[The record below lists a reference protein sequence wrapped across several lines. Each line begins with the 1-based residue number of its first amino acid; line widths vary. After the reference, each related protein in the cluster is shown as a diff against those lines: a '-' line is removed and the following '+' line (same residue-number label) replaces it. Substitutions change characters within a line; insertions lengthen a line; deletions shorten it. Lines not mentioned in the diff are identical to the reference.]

1 MSDVTAV
8 MDLEEEEPR
17 LSLPPGFRFHP
28 TDEEVVT
35 HYLTPKAVNNAF
47 SCLVIAD
54 VDLNKTEPWD
64 LPGKAKMGEKEW
76 YFFVHKDRKYPTG
89 MRTNRATE
97 KGYWKA
103 TGKDKEI
110 FRGKGRDA
118 VLVGMK
124 KTLVFYTGRAP
135 RGDKTPYVMHE
146 YRLEGQL
153 PHRLPRSAK
162 NDWAVCRVFDKDLAA
177 KNAPP
182 QTAPAAVGVME
193 DPYAFLD
200 VDDFLNNPDLLNNAD
215 LPMLMD
221 SPSGADD
228 FAGASSSTSSAAV
241 PFEPDME
248 HLSIKT
254 EPPVP
259 QQQMQSPNYFYM
271 PAATP
276 NGNHG
281 GAGYSPYQAMGD
293 QQTAIRRHCKPEA
306 ASSSALLSPSLGFD
320 AGALAGAD
328 TSSFLM
334 PSSRS
339 YLDLEVMDYSNM
351 WKI

>member
-1 MSDVTAV
+1 MPPAG
-8 MDLEEEEPR
+8 PR
-17 LSLPPGFRFHP
+17 TRARARSHVALRICSLLLIFLVLFSHP
-28 TDEEVVT
+28 
-35 HYLTPKAVNNAF
+35 
-47 SCLVIAD
+47 CL
-54 VDLNKTEPWD
+54 L
-64 LPGKAKMGEKEW
+64 
-76 YFFVHKDRKYPTG
+76 
-89 MRTNRATE
+89 RA
-97 KGYWKA
+97 
-103 TGKDKEI
+103 
-110 FRGKGRDA
+110 R
-118 VLVGMK
+118 V
-124 KTLVFYTGRAP
+124 
-135 RGDKTPYVMHE
+135 
-146 YRLEGQL
+146 Q
-153 PHRLPRSAK
+153 

-241 PFEPDME
+241 PLEPDME

-259 QQQMQSPNYFYM
+259 QQQMQSPNYFFM

-281 GAGYSPYQAMGD
+281 GGGYSPYQAMGD